1 MLIFAQKTL
10 AKVANIQ
17 NTQYICPQKLQNINY
32 VVQFIFSLFYRLV
45 TSDVAF
51 YSGTY
56 KTLRGLEHLTN
67 HMSDLWNGL

>member
-1 MLIFAQKTL
+1 MGDKA
-10 AKVANIQ
+10 AKYYLWCTI
-17 NTQYICPQKLQNINY
+17 Y
-32 VVQFIFSLFYRLV
+32 FSLFYRLV

-67 HMSDLWNGL
+67 HMSDLWNGLW

>member
-1 MLIFAQKTL
+1 MSKKSLFTITVRYKWGT
-10 AKVANIQ
+10 
-17 NTQYICPQKLQNINY
+17 KLQNIIY

-56 KTLRGLEHLTN
+56 KTLRGLEHLSN